1 MVHIYRD
8 LPTLGSV
15 TVKICRENYNKKKKE
30 RSDTDIGTY
39 DSPTHSLADVTV
51 PTLFPLPSPSQTHR
65 KDRDCCFIT
74 AEWTSPRAV
83 VSYVHIIPCHAQTA
97 RALVFC
103 PIFWEIVFLRDS
115 LSDRTMHSVSQTD
128 VFFNAVCVRVCVCV
142 GTN

>member
-51 PTLFPLPSPSQTHR
+51 PTLSPTPITITNTQERSRLLLYYCRMDRSTSSGVLFTYYPLSRTDSEGSCVLPDFLGNS
-65 KDRDCCFIT
+65 
-74 AEWTSPRAV
+74 
-83 VSYVHIIPCHAQTA
+83 IP
-97 RALVFC
+97 
-103 PIFWEIVFLRDS
+103 
-115 LSDRTMHSVSQTD
+115 
-128 VFFNAVCVRVCVCV
+128 
-142 GTN
+142 